1 VGLALVQVL
10 LVGRDSIL
18 VAQAARDAAREAAVD
33 AREERVRAAALG
45 AGLEDRRLSLE
56 VDRAEGPGGPVTALI
71 RYRAAVVLPFLD
83 RLLPG
88 TVELSARATM
98 RQEVP

>member
-1 VGLALVQVL
+1 MGLALVQVL
-10 LVGRDSIL
+10 LLGRDSIL

-33 AREERVRAAALG
+33 ARDERVRAAALG
-45 AGLEDRRLSLE
+45 TGLEGRRLTLE
-56 VDRAEGPGGPVTALI
+56 VDRAGAGGPVTARL

-83 RLLPG
+83 RLLPD

>member
-18 VAQAARDAAREAAVD
+18 VAQAARDAARQAAVD
-33 AREERVRAAALG
+33 AGDERVRAAALG
-45 AGLEDRRLSLE
+45 SGLEDRRLRLE
-56 VDRAEGPGGPVTALI
+56 VDRSPGPGGPVTARV

-83 RLLPG
+83 GLLPG